1 MDRRIRRVIGLQS
14 LVLIA
19 VSLVTLTVWGVGV
32 AKGAWFGAVISLI
45 NTLLIAW
52 RMKPSALG
60 EQDAQRQLRTMY
72 RSWIERYVVLL
83 LLFAL
88 ALTGLKLLPVALLS
102 GFVLAQAVWIIAP
115 LTFADKEI

>member
-14 LVLIA
+14 VVLIA
-19 VSLVTLTVWGVGV
+19 ASLTAATFWGVEV
-32 AKGAWFGAVISLI
+32 AKGAWFGAIISLV
-45 NTLLIAW
+45 NSLLIAW
-52 RMKPSALG
+52 RMQPSAQG
-60 EQDAQRQLRTMY
+60 EQSAQRHLRQFY

-83 LLFAL
+83 VLFAL
-88 ALTGLKLLPVALLS
+88 ALIGLKLLPAALLI